1 MFFNHKVAALILF
14 VVLLNVEAGFWSK
27 GEARKATETDEG
39 SAPSEDGPK
48 VEYGVD
54 VSFPMHYAAVSTNYD
69 WLPHNRD
76 PNVPTP
82 HEYEG
87 MPVQPLGN
95 RHQFYQDFLQGCKDH
110 FGLTK
115 GMRCTHN
122 ELDRI
127 AMSLRQPQSMQNY
140 TDIGFKSKWNSKFR
154 R

>member
-1 MFFNHKVAALILF
+1 MLFNHKAVTLILL
-14 VVLLNVEAGFWSK
+14 VGLLKVEAGFWTK
-27 GEARKATETDEG
+27 GDSRKATETEEVIT
-39 SAPSEDGPK
+39 PSQDAPK

-54 VSFPMHYAAVSTNYD
+54 VSFPMHYASVSTNYD

-76 PNVPTP
+76 PNFPTP
-82 HEYEG
+82 REYDD

-95 RHQFYQDFLQGCKDH
+95 RQKFYQDFLQSCKDH
-110 FGLTK
+110 FGIK

-140 TDIGFKSKWNSKFR
+140 TDTGFKSK
-154 R
+154 